1 MLHGIRI
8 KRSSLAISHLM
19 YVDDLVIMFTGGD
32 VKEATTIQLILEKY
46 CMWSRKRV
54 NFGKSIVYLL
64 SNINGNYS
72 HRIYSTIKIKK
83 NCKAYQIFRQPFTLG
98 RCKK

>member
-72 HRIYSTIKIKK
+72 HHIYSTIKIKITARLIK
-83 NCKAYQIFRQPFTLG
+83 YLDNPLL
-98 RCKK
+98 